1 MSENTN
7 EQPTVTT
14 LLDERIKDAREDV
27 AKAQAKLDK
36 LLIEKANR
44 DRIENLAAGTAIKFE
59 YGRGDKRR
67 VLDGTVVAIGD
78 DPKLGRLLAVQS
90 GEGLDVQT
98 YKIRAADVLFD
109 DAQEVSE

>member
-36 LLIEKANR
+36 LMIEKANR
-44 DRIENLAAGTAIKFE
+44 DRIENLSAGTAIKFE
-59 YGRGDKRR
+59 YGRGEKRR
-67 VLDGTVVAIGD
+67 VLHGTVVAIGD

-98 YKIRAADVLFD
+98 YRIRAADVLFD
-109 DAQEVSE
+109 EVAE

>member
-44 DRIENLAAGTAIKFE
+44 ARIENLAAGTAIKFE
-59 YGRGDKRR
+59 YGRGEKRR
-67 VLDGTVVAIGD
+67 VLDGIVVAVGD
-78 DPKLGRLLAVQS
+78 DPKMGRLLAVQS

-109 DAQEVSE
+109 DAQEASE

>member
-14 LLDERIKDAREDV
+14 LLDERIKDAREGV

-67 VLDGTVVAIGD
+67 VLEGTVVAIGD

-109 DAQEVSE
+109 DAQEASE